1 MKNKSKDSYD
11 LPLIILENER
21 SRISRELH
29 DVTVQSLVH
38 TIHQTELIN
47 HYMDQDIIKAK
58 LELSLL
64 AKNLR
69 KAITDTRN
77 VIYDLKPMAIDDLGI
92 SAAMEECFL
101 YLRGI
106 SNLDFI
112 FQTED
117 ELEHLDSESTL
128 MVFRILQE
136 ACNNAVKHS
145 QGSYIKIKIERIQN
159 SFYKII
165 IDDDGVGCNIDDM
178 QKINHYGLEI
188 LKERVTM
195 ISGKCEIITEPNKGF
210 HMIITIPTTC

>member
-1 MKNKSKDSYD
+1 MKNKKKDGYD

-29 DVTVQSLVH
+29 DVTIQSLVH
-38 TIHQTELIN
+38 TIHQTELIA
-47 HYMDQDIIKAK
+47 HYMDQDPIKAK

-64 AKNLR
+64 TKNL
-69 KAITDTRN
+69 KKSITDTRN
-77 VIYDLKPMAIDDLGI
+77 VIYDFKPMAIDDLGI
-92 SAAMEECFL
+92 SAAMEECFI

-106 SNLDFI
+106 SDLEFI
-112 FQTED
+112 FHSED

-136 ACNNAVKHS
+136 ASNNAVRHS
-145 QGSYIKIKIERIQN
+145 QGSYVKINIERNQDN
-159 SFYKII
+159 FYKIT
-165 IDDDGVGCNIDDM
+165 IDDDGVGCKKEDM

-188 LKERVTM
+188 LKERVAM

-210 HMIITIPTTC
+210 HMIITIPMTS

>member
-1 MKNKSKDSYD
+1 MENKSKDNYD

-29 DVTVQSLVH
+29 DVTIQSLVH
-38 TIHQTELIN
+38 TIHQTELIA
-47 HYMDQDIIKAK
+47 HYMDQDPIKAK

-64 AKNLR
+64 AKNLK
-69 KAITDTRN
+69 KAITETRN

-92 SAAMEECFL
+92 SAAMEECFI

-106 SNLDFI
+106 SDLKFI
-112 FQTED
+112 FHSED

-128 MVFRILQE
+128 MIFRILQE

-145 QGSYIKIKIERIQN
+145 QGSYIKINIERIQDN
-159 SFYKII
+159 FYKIT
-165 IDDDGVGCNIDDM
+165 IDDDGVGCNIEDM

-188 LKERVTM
+188 LKERVAM
-195 ISGKCEIITEPNKGF
+195 ISGNCEIRTEPNQGF
-210 HMIITIPTTC
+210 HMVITFPMTC